1 MISCYIPTQL
11 PSTVDSSN
19 NNNNNNNDDDDDDDR
34 TPRRLCG
41 DRDSCQDSC
50 DELFKSSSS
59 RSTCYD
65 LEFRDINALTF
76 VGDSL
81 EVKCE
86 PVSSGRSCNM
96 EIDNVDENDL
106 EDIDSSDFDLYLS
119 VGVDDFIE
127 ALESGSGSGSD
138 AFNLLEWIGENSD
151 IAETVLEHDEDLELG
166 RSIFQLAGQASNE
179 IGESGSHLFFNSRS
193 TSEGVVVL
201 NIDSSSDSYFA
212 FWNRLIV
219 HVDSSRPY
227 ATGGSFTVT
236 ANGFQNHVRSDSSN
250 EQNVIVNRYDFDPQD
265 VDFVVGFLERAQ
277 PELGS
282 ETFLSYSDRNEN
294 AFNWAHNTLVN
305 FCEDLTDQDKNEVEV
320 KQCLQAVYCAHR
332 ISEGSE
338 EGIFREL
345 RRYDS
350 FVGDADERNCE
361 TDRFLEEDRMENQF
375 E

>member
-127 ALESGSGSGSD
+127 ALESDSGSGSD

-166 RSIFQLAGQASNE
+166 RSIFQLAGQASST
-179 IGESGSHLFFNSRS
+179 IGQKGTYLFFNSS
-193 TSEGVVVL
+193 TSDGVVVL
-201 NIDSSSDSYFA
+201 NIDSSSNSYFA

-219 HVDSSRPY
+219 HVDSSSPY

-236 ANGFQNHVRSDSSN
+236 ATGFQNYVRSDSSN

-265 VDFVVGFLERAQ
+265 VDFVVGFLERV

-305 FCEDLTDQDKNEVEV
+305 FCEDLTEQDKNEVEV

>member
-1 MISCYIPTQL
+1 LKLFYIQTLFFIFITSSMISCYIPTQL

-127 ALESGSGSGSD
+127 ALESDSGSGSD

-166 RSIFQLAGQASNE
+166 RSIFQLAGQVQ
-179 IGESGSHLFFNSRS
+179 
-193 TSEGVVVL
+193 T
-201 NIDSSSDSYFA
+201 
-212 FWNRLIV
+212 
-219 HVDSSRPY
+219 
-227 ATGGSFTVT
+227 
-236 ANGFQNHVRSDSSN
+236 Q
-250 EQNVIVNRYDFDPQD
+250 
-265 VDFVVGFLERAQ
+265 
-277 PELGS
+277 
-282 ETFLSYSDRNEN
+282 
-294 AFNWAHNTLVN
+294 
-305 FCEDLTDQDKNEVEV
+305 
-320 KQCLQAVYCAHR
+320 
-332 ISEGSE
+332 
-338 EGIFREL
+338 
-345 RRYDS
+345 
-350 FVGDADERNCE
+350 
-361 TDRFLEEDRMENQF
+361 
-375 E
+375 